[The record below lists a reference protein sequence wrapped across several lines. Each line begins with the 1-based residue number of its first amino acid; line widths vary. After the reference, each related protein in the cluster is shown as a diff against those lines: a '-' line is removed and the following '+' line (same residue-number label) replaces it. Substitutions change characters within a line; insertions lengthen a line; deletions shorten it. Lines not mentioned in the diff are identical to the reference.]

1 MRFLPDRVFRM
12 ARLCLGISLGFVLI
26 VGTACSDEAELTP
39 EQKNLFATWDI
50 AKEIR
55 KDFREKKS
63 DELLALLSPGFAGR
77 VTIKKHLETLFL
89 GLEKTT
95 LHLEMDS
102 GIWDPQKHTVEYKAH
117 WTFSGFVKKGNPRLF
132 KTGECRIWVRMGE
145 QGTTP
150 VIEEIIGDNFL
161 LMTLPSQ
168 KNGNAGAK

>member
-1 MRFLPDRVFRM
+1 MRFMPDRMFRM
-12 ARLCLGISLGFVLI
+12 TRFWLGMSLGFILI
-26 VGTACSDEAELTP
+26 IGTACSDEAELTP

-50 AKEIR
+50 AQEIR

-63 DELLALLSPGFAGR
+63 DELLALLSPGFPGK
-77 VTIKKHLETLFL
+77 VTIKKRLETLFL
-89 GLEKTT
+89 GLEKTA

-102 GIWDPQKHTVEYKAH
+102 GIWNPQKHTIEYKAH
-117 WTFSGFVKKGNPRLF
+117 WTFSGFLKKGGPRVF